1 MGTIRVSN
9 GLDPD
14 QDRRF
19 VGPDLDPNCLQRL
32 SATLARKE
40 LILKR
45 STWYH
50 PRSID
55 DFFSIILIVI
65 LFKITRMFL
74 RKITVTA
81 GYLKAEFFIFFSRV
95 FLVFAC
101 AWYGMDIRLQPFLKK
116 CNPKFGRV
124 KRNKCAFLRLQVVI
138 DCQQLQNPSKIAD
151 LRCDYI
157 YWTIYNR
164 SLLIA
169 ILGRGKWNN
178 CDFFSILWL

>member
-1 MGTIRVSN
+1 MPLLLSASSFQNLTSLINSLMGIISRVPN

-14 QDRRF
+14 QDRRT
-19 VGPDLDPNCLQRL
+19 VGPDLGPNCLQRL
-32 SATLARKE
+32 SAALARKE

-81 GYLKAEFFIFFSRV
+81 G
-95 FLVFAC
+95 
-101 AWYGMDIRLQPFLKK
+101 
-116 CNPKFGRV
+116 
-124 KRNKCAFLRLQVVI
+124 
-138 DCQQLQNPSKIAD
+138 
-151 LRCDYI
+151 
-157 YWTIYNR
+157 
-164 SLLIA
+164 
-169 ILGRGKWNN
+169 
-178 CDFFSILWL
+178 